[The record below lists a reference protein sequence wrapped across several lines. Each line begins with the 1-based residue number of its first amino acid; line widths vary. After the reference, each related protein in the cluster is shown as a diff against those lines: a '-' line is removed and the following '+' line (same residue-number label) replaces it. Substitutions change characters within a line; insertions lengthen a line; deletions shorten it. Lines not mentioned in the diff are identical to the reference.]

1 MNTARDKKFLY
12 HLPSNVRPADACII
26 LCWWQPMKILTVDD
40 RKDDLYL
47 LNKMLEGGGHE
58 VIPAANGREA
68 LSALEKAV
76 PDLVISD
83 ILMPEMDGY
92 QLLKE
97 VKSKEELKDIPFVFY
112 TATYTSKKDE
122 DFAYSLGASRFI
134 VKPQGPDEFIALVD
148 KTVKDQKNGILAS
161 SESVFEGEEVYLKEY
176 NKRLIEK
183 LEDTVTQLEEARSEL
198 KGSWDFLD
206 TIISSIDD
214 GILVIDESG
223 KVELANK
230 KGRELESVVL
240 KKVIPTL
247 ESGGRCTFNS
257 EILLGDRC
265 YDPSCFSTNIK
276 GRFMGT
282 TIVLRDVT
290 DRRNVQEELRARI
303 AELEK
308 WQKLTVGREIKMVEL
323 KKQVKELESR
333 FEKLGKK
340 KGR

>member
-1 MNTARDKKFLY
+1 
-12 HLPSNVRPADACII
+12 
-26 LCWWQPMKILTVDD
+26 MKILTVDD

-47 LNKMLEGGGHE
+47 LNKMLKGEGHE

-134 VKPQGPDEFIALVD
+134 VKPQGPKEFIAIVD
-148 KTVKDQKNGILAS
+148 KTVKDQKAGILTPS
-161 SESVFEGEEVYLKEY
+161 KSVFEGEDVYLKEY
-176 NKRLIEK
+176 NERLIEK
-183 LEDTVTQLEEARSEL
+183 LEDMVTQLDEVRSDL
-198 KGSWDFLD
+198 KSSRDFLD
-206 TIISSIDD
+206 CIVSSIED
-214 GILVIDESG
+214 GIVVVDAKG
-223 KVELANK
+223 DVELANK
-230 KGRELESVVL
+230 KGRELESEVL
-240 KKVIPTL
+240 KKVLPKL
-247 ESGGRCTFNS
+247 ESGARCTCDF
-257 EILLGDRC
+257 EIFKGDRC
-265 YDPSCFSTNIK
+265 YDPSCFPTKIK
-276 GRFMGT
+276 NTFKGT

-290 DRRNVQEELRARI
+290 ERQNVQEELKARI

-308 WQKLTVGREIKMVEL
+308 WQKLTVGREIKMIDL
-323 KKQVKELESR
+323 KKRVKELEG
-333 FEKLGKK
+333 KLRTQGKK
-340 KGR
+340 KGK